1 MYSLC
6 DTGQVVGT
14 CWSLL
19 AAHPGELTTGP
30 PSHFV
35 VKSQSQGS
43 VNVQPWAFCHTHTGL
58 SSKKLNYWSQFTQSS
73 RWRQSWH

>member
-19 AAHPGELTTGP
+19 AAHLGELTMGP
-30 PSHFV
+30 PSQFL
-35 VKSQSQGS
+35 VKGQSLGS
-43 VNVQPWAFCHTHTGL
+43 GNVQPWALYHTHTGL
-58 SSKKLNYWSQFTQSS
+58 ASKKLNSWSQFTQSS
-73 RWRQSWH
+73 FRQSWH